1 MSQNRLYRKLTDI
14 VSDCMRGKKLDA
26 YLMDLVAVTRILIR
40 AFSGGNRVYICG
52 NGGSCADASHIAGEF
67 VKNFKCQRRNSV
79 PLLQGGNFSILSRL
93 QRGFP
98 VYALTDSACM
108 SAISNDMD
116 FLLAFAQLV
125 YVYGRKNDILIVL
138 STSGKSQNILNA
150 VQTARKIG
158 MYTICITGDRATKL
172 TEMSNM
178 VLHIQSNQTDTIQE
192 TYLAAFHV
200 ICQAVERAVYAD
212 SLRIHKKI

>member
-1 MSQNRLYRKLTDI
+1 MLEQILHVCLQYPMIWIS
-14 VSDCMRGKKLDA
+14 
-26 YLMDLVAVTRILIR
+26 YL
-40 AFSGGNRVYICG
+40 
-52 NGGSCADASHIAGEF
+52 
-67 VKNFKCQRRNSV
+67 
-79 PLLQGGNFSILSRL
+79 PLHSWF
-93 QRGFP
+93 
-98 VYALTDSACM
+98 
-108 SAISNDMD
+108 
-116 FLLAFAQLV
+116 
-125 YVYGRKNDILIVL
+125 ILIVL